1 MMTISSRR
9 TRWKKGDEGYED
21 DADYEDDEE

>member
-9 TRWKKGDEGYED
+9 TKIEVGDEGYED